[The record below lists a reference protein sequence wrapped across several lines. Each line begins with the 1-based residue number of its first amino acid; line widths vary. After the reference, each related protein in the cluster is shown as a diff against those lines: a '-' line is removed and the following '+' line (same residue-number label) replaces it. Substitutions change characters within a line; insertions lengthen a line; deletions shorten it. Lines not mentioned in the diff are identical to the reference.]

1 MTLIDLL
8 ATPAY
13 RDLSDEDALA
23 LASVPIK
30 TPRPDPITWTTLNG
44 SNIWGFTKTAAFK
57 ATLRAVIGAGGENG
71 AAADNLFGMLDG
83 GGLHAS
89 DPQAPSMAPAF
100 VAMGNGTVTDDDAAK
115 ALYSSITYPAGGT
128 APPALEDI
136 QAARAKLATI
146 LPLRT
151 LREQVSTFADYAG
164 PAIDQLLSRAGD
176 GETVS
181 VPTLAEL
188 LASFEG
194 AE

>member
-115 ALYSSITYPAGGT
+115 ALYSSIAYPAGGN
-128 APPALEDI
+128 APPTLEEI
-136 QAARAKLATI
+136 QAARARLVPILLLEQANRDRYNAAVDRLAA
-146 LPLRT
+146 LRI
-151 LREQVSTFADYAG
+151 SADEVPASLAG
-164 PAIDQLLSRAGD
+164 IDAMGAG
-176 GETVS
+176 
-181 VPTLAEL
+181 
-188 LASFEG
+188 
-194 AE
+194 